1 MKWLSFVDVFL
12 DLIHHFCPKVAKTL
26 LNNGEWEILKKKKE
40 YITPFPKPPKLE
52 VSELSFPLQKN
63 CENYSSLLKR
73 NSHWNANFY
82 FDYLS
87 WPALKFFRQK

>member
-1 MKWLSFVDVFL
+1 MKLFGFVDVFL
-12 DLIHHFCPKVAKTL
+12 DLVQHFCPKVAKTV
-26 LNNGEWEILKKKKE
+26 LNNDEWEIYKKKTTK
-40 YITPFPKPPKLE
+40 TPDPKPPKLE
-52 VSELSFPLQKN
+52 VSKLSSPLQKN
-63 CENYSSLLKR
+63 CENYYSLLKR